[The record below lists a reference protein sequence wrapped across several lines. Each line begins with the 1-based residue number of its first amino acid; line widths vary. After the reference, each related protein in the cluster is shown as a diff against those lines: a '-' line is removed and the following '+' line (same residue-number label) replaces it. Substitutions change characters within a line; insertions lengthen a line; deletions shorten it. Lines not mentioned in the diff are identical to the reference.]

1 MRTRHLFG
9 ACSVALVLLSS
20 APASAAVIPIG
31 IGAFGAGSTLTTFA
45 TQVNGG
51 EVNGATVDGILFT
64 YSFGDDAL
72 IFDGG
77 PGTTNNVAP
86 LNIVSV
92 GQNDGVLSMA
102 LPGYVNRFGFGYA
115 VLATVPLADA
125 TTISIFD
132 GATLLGSL
140 VYAGVPDPV
149 FTGGF
154 AGIESTILFNRV
166 QVIFNSAVA
175 EAFAV
180 DNIRTQNQTAV
191 PEPASLLLLGTGL
204 VAVARRAR
212 RRD

>member
-1 MRTRHLFG
+1 MRTRHLLG

>member
-1 MRTRHLFG
+1 
-9 ACSVALVLLSS
+9 
-20 APASAAVIPIG
+20 
-31 IGAFGAGSTLTTFA
+31 
-45 TQVNGG
+45 
-51 EVNGATVDGILFT
+51 
-64 YSFGDDAL
+64 
-72 IFDGG
+72 
-77 PGTTNNVAP
+77 
-86 LNIVSV
+86 
-92 GQNDGVLSMA
+92 MA

>member
-1 MRTRHLFG
+1 MRTRQLLG

>member
-1 MRTRHLFG
+1 MRTRHLLG

-166 QVIFNSAVA
+166 QVIFNSAVVDTLHWRHLWVVAALIWAGAMA
-175 EAFAV
+175 EQVTREQRFA
-180 DNIRTQNQTAV
+180 R
-191 PEPASLLLLGTGL
+191 
-204 VAVARRAR
+204 
-212 RRD
+212 